1 MERRRKST
9 DIQNAALHSPVMA
22 TIEDHGDDIKWPGL
36 GPLNCLKIIEDVKTT
51 SA

>member
-9 DIQNAALHSPVMA
+9 DTQNAALHSEVMA
-22 TIEDHGDDIKWPGL
+22 TIEDHGDDIKCHGL
-36 GPLNCLKIIEDVKTT
+36 GPINCLKIIKDVKTA